1 VAGGRT
7 AWRLILLPLSVEDIA
22 EITRG
27 WVVMVIV
34 NGAFQHAIR
43 KNVSKPAIGPTTP
56 ETDNQT
62 TPVVSNT
69 QAPSKEDKTPKK
81 KLHTTSARL
90 TGASKQDRS
99 PARTWLNMAPPP

>member
-43 KNVSKPAIGPTTP
+43 KNVSKPGHPTNP
-56 ETDNQT
+56 KPKIKQ
-62 TPVVSNT
+62 P
-69 QAPSKEDKTPKK
+69 QWYRTPK
-81 KLHTTSARL
+81 R
-90 TGASKQDRS
+90 
-99 PARTWLNMAPPP
+99 PARKTRHPK